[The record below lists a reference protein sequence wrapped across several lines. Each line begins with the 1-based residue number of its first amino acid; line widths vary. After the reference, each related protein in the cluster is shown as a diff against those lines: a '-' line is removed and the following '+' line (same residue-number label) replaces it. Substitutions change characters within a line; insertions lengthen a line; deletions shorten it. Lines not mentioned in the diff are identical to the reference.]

1 MSKLL
6 VPVTNRMRTGCPGFR
21 SYRLC
26 MWPLLHRGRLLCHD
40 QTLVDSIN
48 IKRQFTSLTLAAT
61 FVQQGTGQFFWH
73 LVLIFAASVFYFFL
87 HSTLGGMKFYSSCDI
102 AVVKPRSIFFS
113 MKLYKCVSVLGHNSG
128 FVTKYFHK

>member
-1 MSKLL
+1 MAFLVSKWLER
-6 VPVTNRMRTGCPGFR
+6 VTNRMRTGCPGFR

-26 MWPLLHRGRLLCHD
+26 MWLLCHD
-40 QTLVDSIN
+40 QDLVDSIN

-61 FVQQGTGQFFWH
+61 FVQRGTGQFFWH

-113 MKLYKCVSVLGHNSG
+113 MKLYKCVSVLGHDSG